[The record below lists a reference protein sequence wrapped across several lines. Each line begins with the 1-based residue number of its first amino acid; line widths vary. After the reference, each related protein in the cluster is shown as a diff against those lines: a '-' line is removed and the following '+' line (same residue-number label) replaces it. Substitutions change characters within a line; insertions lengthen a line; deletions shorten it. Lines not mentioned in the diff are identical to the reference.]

1 MRTTIELLAELLRQ
15 AKAKAALHMNMKDLI
30 RRYAEQGLRR
40 DGMPGAV
47 PPRRRRSEIPL
58 ARTATGQAVSALTNA
73 EIQRILDEE
82 EAAGSRHD

>member
-1 MRTTIELLAELLRQ
+1 MRTTTELLAELLRQ
-15 AKAKAALHMNMKDLI
+15 AKAALDGMNLKDLI

-47 PPRRRRSEIPL
+47 PPRRRRSGIPL
-58 ARTATGQAVSALTNA
+58 ARTATGQAVPALTNA

-82 EAAGSRHD
+82 ESAGSRHD